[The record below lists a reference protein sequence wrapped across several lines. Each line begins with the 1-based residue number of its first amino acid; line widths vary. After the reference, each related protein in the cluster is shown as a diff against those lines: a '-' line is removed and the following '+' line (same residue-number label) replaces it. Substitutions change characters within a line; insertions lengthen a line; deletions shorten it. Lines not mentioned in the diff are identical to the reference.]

1 MNAEE
6 VIENVLSI
14 SDVLKCPS
22 PSQYFVGREDTLNRL
37 YRIFSPQIVDPAQ
50 RIVALVASGGTGKTQ
65 TVLKF
70 VLDNSSRLDNIQ
82 HFSRHDLIKYAQ
94 IFKHLVL

>member
-1 MNAEE
+1 MLNADM

-22 PSQYFVGREDTLNRL
+22 PSQYFVGREDTVSEL
-37 YRIFSPQIVDPAQ
+37 YRIFFAPKVAPAQ
-50 RIVALVASGGTGKTQ
+50 CTVALVASGGTGKTQ

-70 VLDNSSRLDNIQ
+70 ILGNSSRLDN
-82 HFSRHDLIKYAQ
+82 L
-94 IFKHLVL
+94 